1 MATIYFSLSGKKTGT
16 KKQILVRF
24 AHTSFNQRAKSGL
37 FVEETYWDNMLQTVS
52 IPKPRLFTDEIVE
65 TIKRLREIEAQ
76 LRELRIRIEDAYTN
90 SPTAPIYDKDWL
102 KTVVAGDDPSVPK
115 VERLDFFE
123 AWDAYIR
130 LSQVSDK
137 RKEMFKVVKNMLY
150 RFEQVYQMRDK
161 SFSLSLANFPPVL
174 LSEFEKFLWEEDKY
188 VDKYPHIYKGC
199 RDVKRGQNTISCR
212 LKVVRAFF
220 NWCINNNLAETTP
233 FAKFKIKTEVYGTP
247 VYISKEERD
256 ILWHHEMSSEAL
268 NRIRDI
274 FIFQCCIGCRVGDLM
289 KFTYDNVIDGAI
301 EYIAGKTADNRPETV
316 RVPLNSIA
324 RAIIK
329 KYQSNKRKTLLPFIS
344 QQNYND
350 GIKECFK
357 QAGLVRTIT
366 VYDART
372 GTDKRMPLCDYAA
385 SHMARRTFVGNLY
398 AQVQDP
404 NLIASLSGHREG
416 SKAFARYR
424 NIDEELKRKTVELL
438 E

>member
-37 FVEETYWDNMLQTVS
+37 FVEETYWDDMLQTVS
-52 IPKPRLFTDEIVE
+52 IPKPRLFTDEMVK
-65 TIKRLREIEAQ
+65 TIKRLREIETQ

-150 RFEQVYQMRDK
+150 RFEQVYQMRDRN
-161 SFSLSLANFPPVL
+161 FSLSLTNFPPVL
-174 LSEFEKFLWEEDKY
+174 LSEFEKFLREEDKY

-268 NRIRDI
+268 NRVRDI
-274 FIFQCCIGCRVGDLM
+274 FIFQCCIGCRAGDLLR
-289 KFTYDNVIDGAI
+289 FTRDNIIDGAI
-301 EYIAGKTADNRPETV
+301 EYIAGKTADDRPLTV
-316 RVPLNSIA
+316 RVPLNRIAQSI
-324 RAIIK
+324 ID
-329 KYQSNKRKTLLPFIS
+329 KYRDDKRKALLPFVS
-344 QQNYND
+344 HQKYNEYIKKCFEEA
-350 GIKECFK
+350 GITHLVTVIDSKTGRNK
-357 QAGLVRTIT
+357 QVRI
-366 VYDART
+366 
-372 GTDKRMPLCDYAA
+372 CDYAA
-385 SHMARRTFVGNLY
+385 SHMARKTFIGNIY
-398 AQVQDP
+398 SQVQDP
-404 NLIASLSGHREG
+404 SLICALSGHREG
-416 SKAFARYR
+416 SKVLARYR

>member
-1 MATIYFSLSGKKTGT
+1 MARVYFSLSDKIVGR
-16 KKQILVRF
+16 KKQIMVRF
-24 AHTSFNQRAKSGL
+24 THSKINQRAKSGL
-37 FVEETYWDNMLQTVS
+37 FIEEVYWDEVLQSVA
-52 IPKPRLFTDEIVE
+52 IPKPRLFTDEIIA
-65 TIKRLREIEAQ
+65 TIKELRELDAQ

-90 SPTAPIYDKDWL
+90 SPTAPVYDKEWL
-102 KTVVAGDDPSVPK
+102 KTVISGEDPNVPK

-137 RKEMFKVVKNMLY
+137 RKEMFRVVKNMLY
-150 RFEQVYQMRDK
+150 RFEQVYMMRDK
-161 SFSLSLANFPPVL
+161 NFKLSLTNFPPVL
-174 LSEFEKFLWEEDKY
+174 LSEFEKFLCEEEKY
-188 VDKYPHIYKGC
+188 VNKYPHIYEQCK
-199 RDVKRGQNTISCR
+199 DVQRGQNTISCR

-220 NWCINNNLAETTP
+220 NWCINNNLAQVSP
-233 FAKFKIKTEVYGTP
+233 FSKFKIKAEVYGTP
-247 VYISKEERD
+247 IYISKEERD
-256 ILWHHEMSSEAL
+256 LLYHHEMSSESL
-268 NRIRDI
+268 NRVRDI
-274 FIFQCCIGCRVGDLM
+274 FIFQCCIGCRVGDLL

-324 RAIIK
+324 SAIIA
-329 KYQSNKRKTLLPFIS
+329 KYKSDKRKALLPFIS

-350 GIKECFK
+350 GIKACFK
-357 QAGLVRTIT
+357 EAGLVRTIT
-366 VYDART
+366 VYDSRT
-372 GTDKRMPLCDYAA
+372 GADKRMPLCDFAA

-398 AQVQDP
+398 SQVQDP

-424 NIDEELKRKTVELL
+424 HIDEDLKRKTVSLL